1 MIPQN
6 EIRPLGIRRNGI
18 EPFIHFILLYKR
30 HDIGLAQYCILNVNL
45 TGIFGTTVD
54 SWALFCA

>member
-18 EPFIHFILLYKR
+18 EPQVLGLLMSNITQTKAYIR
-30 HDIGLAQYCILNVNL
+30 INVV
-45 TGIFGTTVD
+45 T
-54 SWALFCA
+54 SE